1 MIVAQFCK
9 MVFLRHLMLQTLWDN
24 FKKADSIYE
33 QKLKGR
39 YMNVVIANMWNRRR
53 KRWGGEVHIIN
64 TNILRRNFSLF
75 AYVQYDARY

>member
-1 MIVAQFCK
+1 